1 MENRKA
7 RPLSVTSC
15 VYYGRTNLPIIPQK
29 YCERVASTEPTI
41 FRDEFITLG
50 IRFFFFRFLVVR
62 RQPMMGECLVSSCP
76 TSPMIMFG
84 CRLLNALSLRRNFI
98 SLLSSF
104 PCLPYLPTPCV
115 ARCVMNIKWIYVNQS
130 KSHFSC
136 YLCVVTFEPTLLAS
150 MSPLQIFSSLH
161 SIARFFLSFSRPK
174 VSNFRKSI
182 PLSLVIFQLF
192 SSSGRSTKRMTHSA
206 TSIVASALLL
216 QTISLNDFFFFSSPS
231 HSVTPCAGEQP
242 FVLVCEICRN
252 ADARNIFST

>member
-1 MENRKA
+1 MSRLL
-7 RPLSVTSC
+7 LSHIS
-15 VYYGRTNLPIIPQK
+15 N
-29 YCERVASTEPTI
+29 
-41 FRDEFITLG
+41 DN
-50 IRFFFFRFLVVR
+50 VR
-62 RQPMMGECLVSSCP
+62 VSSIECSL
-76 TSPMIMFG
+76 SPKEFHFFAQFVSMP
-84 CRLLNALSLRRNFI
+84 S
-98 SLLSSF
+98 
-104 PCLPYLPTPCV
+104 YLPTPCV